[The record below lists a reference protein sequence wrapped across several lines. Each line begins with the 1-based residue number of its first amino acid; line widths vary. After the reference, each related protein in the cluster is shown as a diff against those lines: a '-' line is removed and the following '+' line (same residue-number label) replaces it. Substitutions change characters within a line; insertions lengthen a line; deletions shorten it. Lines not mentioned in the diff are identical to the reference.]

1 MRRCIACDNCYSVG
15 TECPVCGCRP
25 EVVDGFDAYAPQL
38 AHGGGGFEASY
49 FSELAALEDGYFWFE
64 ARNRLIIW
72 AMKKYVPG
80 LRAFLEVGCGTGY
93 VLAAVDREFPQSRL
107 YGSEIFTEGLGF
119 AARRVP
125 RASFMQMDARRMPF
139 RDEFDA
145 IGTFDVLEHIEE
157 DAEVLAQLHGAL
169 LPGGHLL
176 ITVPQHQWLWSAS
189 DEHARHVRR
198 YSANDMH
205 AKLRAVGF
213 DIRLSTS
220 FVSLLLPV
228 MYLARALKR
237 KTKLD
242 PAGEFKLSPYVN
254 AAFYTVMS
262 AELGLIRANVRFPI
276 GGSRLVVARKQAT

>member
-1 MRRCIACDNCYSVG
+1 M
-15 TECPVCGCRP
+15 
-25 EVVDGFDAYAPQL
+25 DGFDAYAPEL

-72 AMKKYVPG
+72 AMRKYVPG

-93 VLAAVDREFPQSRL
+93 VLAGLAREFPQSRL

-125 RASFMQMDARRMPF
+125 RASFMQVDARRMPF
-139 RDEFDA
+139 CDEFDA
-145 IGTFDVLEHIEE
+145 IGAFDVLEHIEE
-157 DAEVLAQLHGAL
+157 DSEVLAQLHNAL

-176 ITVPQHQWLWSAS
+176 VTVPQHQWLWSAA
-189 DEHARHVRR
+189 DERARHVRR
-198 YSANDMH
+198 YSATDMH
-205 AKLRAVGF
+205 AKLRAAGF

-228 MYLARALKR
+228 MYLARALNK
-237 KTKLD
+237 KANPD
-242 PAGEFKLSPYVN
+242 PAKEFKLSRHVN
-254 AAFYTVMS
+254 AAFYAVMS
-262 AELGLIRANVRFPI
+262 AELRLIRANVRFPI
-276 GGSRLVVARKQAT
+276 GGSRLIVARKQTT